1 MSFGKKYADVANVAN
16 AVQQA
21 LTGKEKKEKKEKKSK
36 TNDTT
41 MYPSNA
47 NMNPQGGY
55 QHPHQGAYSMPQPGL
70 NPHMQGGYQNPQ
82 PGAYAMPQGPNPHMA
97 QPGGYLPPQHQAPG
111 MGMPPQPMAF
121 PNHPQGVGAPGG
133 YPGMGTQPQPY
144 GHPSAQMPYAATG
157 HPYSSGHQMSF
168 SGQKVEITVSAT
180 NLKNKDFLGK
190 SDPVCILLEKKNG
203 KFEELDRTEM
213 IHNDLNPQWT
223 KKFLID
229 YHSNLP
235 QELRFEI
242 YDWDSKA
249 DLKRKQDHLGYAQTT
264 LSKILTTGQG
274 QKQLVLTDGGHGR
287 INIYAEQVG
296 MNTMGKVKIQ
306 FKGIKLDNK
315 DFLGKSDPYYILK
328 KKMPNGDWSLVY
340 KSEYIENDLN
350 PTWKAMEKPMSEI
363 CNGDFQRH
371 LKIEVYDYDSNG
383 SDDLIGEVVTTL
395 GQLQHSCQMNEKGF
409 PLINSERKKRKK
421 NYINSGT
428 LSISQFQYR

>member
-21 LTGKEKKEKKEKKSK
+21 LTGKEKKEKKTK
-36 TNDTT
+36 TNDKT
-41 MYPSNA
+41 MYPSNV

-55 QHPHQGAYSMPQPGL
+55 QHPHQGAYPMPQQGP

-82 PGAYAMPQGPNPHMA
+82 PGAYAIPQGPNPHMA

-111 MGMPPQPMAF
+111 MGMPPQPMSF
-121 PNHPQGVGAPGG
+121 PNHPSGAGAMP
-133 YPGMGTQPQPY
+133 YSGMGAQPQPY
-144 GHPSAQMPYAATG
+144 GNPVAQMPYAATG

-168 SGQKVEITVSAT
+168 PGPKVEMTVSAT

-190 SDPVCILLEKKNG
+190 SDPVCILLEKRNG

-264 LSKILTTGQG
+264 LSKILNTGQG
-274 QKQLVLTDGGHGR
+274 QKQLALTDGGHGR

-296 MNTMGKVKIQ
+296 MNAMGKVRIQ
-306 FKGIKLDNK
+306 FKAIKLDNK

-350 PTWKAMEKPMSEI
+350 PTWKAMEKPLSEI
-363 CNGDFQRH
+363 CGGN
-371 LKIEVYDYDSNG
+371 VM
-383 SDDLIGEVVTTL
+383 GE
-395 GQLQHSCQMNEKGF
+395 M
-409 PLINSERKKRKK
+409 
-421 NYINSGT
+421 
-428 LSISQFQYR
+428 